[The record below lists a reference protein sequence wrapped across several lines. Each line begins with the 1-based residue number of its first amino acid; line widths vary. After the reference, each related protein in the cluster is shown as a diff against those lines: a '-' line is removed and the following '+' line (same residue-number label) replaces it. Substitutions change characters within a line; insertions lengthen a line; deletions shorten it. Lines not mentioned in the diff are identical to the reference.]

1 MELKQILASADIKKL
16 EGIKK
21 YEFAVVFFNDAKEI
35 IVFDRNGKVDGVALK
50 KSPLNKINKLDT
62 LQVGH
67 IDQHSPCCVVWG
79 GWKYCW
85 CT

>member
-1 MELKQILASADIKKL
+1 MKLKDTK
-16 EGIKK
+16 E
-21 YEFAVVFFNDAKEI
+21 YEFAVVFFNDAKKI
-35 IVFDRNGKVDGVALK
+35 KVFDKNGKPVKRKRLI

-67 IDQHSPCCVVWG
+67 SEGKSPCCVVWG

-85 CT
+85 CDWT